1 MARLILFEIKKMLTR
16 RTALAANVGVVVF
29 LVAIMALNVVQAKTT
44 DASGAI
50 LSGTDAIVQSRQEAD
65 AHAGAITPE
74 RAAAD
79 IAAYQERLFS
89 RIDRDE
95 VTQMTGSAVYD
106 LMFQSFSDEEVYEL
120 YNPYWSW
127 LLRLWRVSG
136 EEPAQTAARVTPEMA
151 ADWYGAVSE
160 LTQYALDDGQAGMWE
175 YSQAERAYWTEMGA
189 GVPEPIEYGYVGG
202 WENIISCAAFLVFS
216 ILAVCVTLAP
226 TFSFEY
232 QSGADAVVLATRRG
246 RSTLVAAKVVAA
258 LAYATAYFLLC
269 AVIIV
274 GFSLVFYGADGFGL
288 SMQSMALS
296 SPYPLT
302 AGQAALVL
310 VGLMYVACLG
320 FACLTLGVSSRAR
333 STLAVFLT
341 DVVLVLLTG
350 LVPSGGIG
358 LLERVLALFPLN
370 FANFSVPFSA
380 LESYPLGPVV
390 LDLIGMVVVTYALVS
405 LVSTPLAALSFRR
418 HQVA

>member
-16 RTALAANVGVVVF
+16 RTALAANVGVAVF
-29 LVAIMALNVVQAKTT
+29 LVAIMALNVAQAKTM

-50 LSGTDAIVQSRQEAD
+50 LSGTDAIAQSRQEAD

-127 LLRLWRVSG
+127 LLRPWRASG

-151 ADWYGAVSE
+151 ADWYGAVAG
-160 LTQYALDDGQAGMWE
+160 LTQDTLDDGQAGMWE
-175 YSQAERAYWTEMGA
+175 YGQAERAYWTDKQA
-189 GVPEPIEYGYVGG
+189 GVAEPIEYGYVGG
-202 WENIISCAAFLVFS
+202 WENIISCAAFLVFA
-216 ILAVCVTLAP
+216 ILAVCVTLAS

-246 RSTLVAAKVVAA
+246 RSALVGAKVAAA
-258 LAYATAYFLLC
+258 LVYATGYFALC
-269 AVIIV
+269 AAVVV
-274 GFSLVFYGADGFGL
+274 GFSLVFYGADGFWL

-302 AGQAALVL
+302 AGRAALVL
-310 VGLMYVACLG
+310 VGLMYAACMG
-320 FACLTLGVSSRAR
+320 FACLTLALSSRTS
-333 STLAVFLT
+333 STLSVFLT

-358 LLERVLALFPLN
+358 LLERALALFPLN

-390 LDLIGMVVVTYALVS
+390 LDLIGMVVAVYALLA
-405 LVSTPLAALSFRR
+405 LVSTPLAAFSFRR
-418 HQVA
+418 RQVA

>member
-16 RTALAANVGVVVF
+16 RTALAANVGVAVF
-29 LVAIMALNVVQAKTT
+29 LVAIMALNVAQAKTT

-50 LSGTDAIVQSRQEAD
+50 LSGTDAIAQSRQEAD

-95 VTQMTGSAVYD
+95 VTQMTGSAVHD

-127 LLRLWRVSG
+127 LLRPWRVSG

-175 YSQAERAYWTEMGA
+175 YSQAERAYWTEMRA
-189 GVPEPIEYGYVGG
+189 GVSEPIEYGYVGG

-288 SMQSMALS
+288 SMQCMALS
-296 SPYPLT
+296 SPYPLS

-333 STLAVFLT
+333 STLAIFLT

-358 LLERVLALFPLN
+358 LLERALALFPLN

-390 LDLIGMVVVTYALVS
+390 LDLIGMVVAVYALLA
-405 LVSTPLAALSFRR
+405 LVSTPLAAFSFRR

>member
-1 MARLILFEIKKMLTR
+1 MARLMLFELKKMLTR
-16 RTALAANVGVVVF
+16 RVALVANVGVIAF
-29 LVAIMALNVVQAKTT
+29 LVGIMTLNVVQARTT

-50 LSGTDAIVQSRQEAD
+50 LSGTDAIAQTRLEAG

-127 LLRLWRVSG
+127 LLRPWRVSG

-151 ADWYGAVSE
+151 ADWYGAVAG
-160 LTQYALDDGQAGMWE
+160 LTQDALDDGQAGMWE
-175 YSQAERAYWTEMGA
+175 YGQAERAYWTDKQA
-189 GVPEPIEYGYVGG
+189 DVAEPIEYGYVGG
-202 WENIISCAAFLVFS
+202 WENIISCAAFLVFA
-216 ILAVCVTLAP
+216 ILAVCVTLAS

-246 RSTLVAAKVVAA
+246 RSALVGAKVAAA
-258 LAYATAYFLLC
+258 LVYATCYFALC
-269 AVIIV
+269 AAVVV
-274 GFSLVFYGADGFGL
+274 GFSLVFYGADGFWL

-310 VGLMYVACLG
+310 VGLMYVACMG
-320 FACLTLGVSSRAR
+320 FACLTLALSSRTS
-333 STLAVFLT
+333 STLSVFLT

-358 LLERVLALFPLN
+358 VLERVLALFPLN

-390 LDLIGMVVVTYALVS
+390 LDLIGMVVATYALVS

-418 HQVA
+418 HQVE